1 MKENFGGSVY
11 TYQPSN
17 PNYKV
22 WSVWRVSDRQA
33 HSVLTALMPYL
44 IVKKKQARLVIDF
57 IDVCQ
62 RQREEMKLTQKPPFH
77 VTPAMFDVRMD
88 YWQQVSNLNASAS
101 TESSMTA
108 MVTPHYSPLFAANR
122 LLCVCSLFIMG
133 ILSGIA
139 NANQFIFECGF
150 LSI

>member
-33 HSVLTALMPYL
+33 RDVLAALMPYL
-44 IVKKKQARLVIDF
+44 IVKKKQAQLVIDF
-57 IDVCQ
+57 IDVCK
-62 RQREEMKLTQKPPFH
+62 RQREEMKLVQKPPYH

-88 YWQQVSNLNASAS
+88 YWQQVSSLNASAS
-101 TESSMTA
+101 TETSMTA
-108 MVTPHYSPLFAANR
+108 MATPHYSPRFAVNR
-122 LLCVCSLFIMG
+122 LQCICSLFIVG
-133 ILSGIA
+133 VLSGIA
-139 NANQFIFECGF
+139 NANQFIFDSGI
-150 LSI
+150 LSV